1 MCVCV
6 CVCVCVEK
14 EEKSERGQNELL
26 EDRWFGTDLGW
37 ELGALDL
44 NTLRIAVTGG
54 RPSPAQQLE
63 GINP

>member
-1 MCVCV
+1 M
-6 CVCVCVEK
+6 CVEK

-54 RPSPAQQLE
+54 GHLLSSSSRA
-63 GINP
+63 